1 MPKSELLPSLSAPLL
16 FFKEGQEKFTLV
28 TLYKKVTVSES
39 LPRSLQKS
47 DCDRFALFQQRI
59 AISLFRSQKN
69 KRFALKP
76 KERIP
81 NSEINRANDG
91 KFHNHCK
98 L

>member
-47 DCDRFALFQQRI
+47 DCDGFALFQQRI

-69 KRFALKP
+69 KRFIFYTFTFYTVHFLKF
-76 KERIP
+76 KIYYVLW
-81 NSEINRANDG
+81 G
-91 KFHNHCK
+91 G
-98 L
+98 